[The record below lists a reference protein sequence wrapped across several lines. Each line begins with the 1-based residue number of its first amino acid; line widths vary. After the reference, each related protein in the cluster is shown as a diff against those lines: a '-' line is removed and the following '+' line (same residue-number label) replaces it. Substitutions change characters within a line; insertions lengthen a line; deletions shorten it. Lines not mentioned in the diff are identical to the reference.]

1 MLYSTGNTA
10 QCLVKLTTE
19 KNLEIYIYNN
29 FYVLYV
35 GFPGGSMVKK
45 TPANAGEMSLIPGSG
60 RFPGREHGNPP
71 VFLPGES
78 HGERRLVRYSHYY
91 GKESDTTEL
100 IEHER
105 MHFIYIHH

>member
-78 HGERRLVRYSHYY
+78 HGERSLVGYSPYY
-91 GKESDTTEL
+91 GKESDTTEV
-100 IEHER
+100 IEHAR
-105 MHFIYIHH
+105 MHFIYIHN